1 MIVLKLIVQ
10 KDRITYNFRKFNNPI
25 SNYIDSLYDHLQI
38 ENQVWIYG
46 IKYNKKIN
54 LNIDFINDLISKI

>member
-38 ENQVWIYG
+38 
-46 IKYNKKIN
+46 
-54 LNIDFINDLISKI
+54 